1 MTPKPEPEEF
11 SELKK
16 LLALKRHE
24 APPPGYFQ
32 NFSSKV
38 IARIEAESAPA
49 ARPWWARW
57 LAEFD
62 LRPAVASAYALVV
75 GGFLVVGLGVA
86 LDRPPEVAGE
96 LQMPPLAQPLLAA
109 QAPAPSPAA
118 AQPQLTLQPVPLPDN
133 GSSAV
138 GAVLNP
144 DAAPSGFFRVDGFMG
159 RAVNVSDKSPVG
171 LQFRRSFS
179 E

>member
-1 MTPKPEPEEF
+1 MTPTPEHEEF

-24 APPPGYFQ
+24 TPPPGYFQ
-32 NFSSKV
+32 NFSRKV

-62 LRPAVASAYALVV
+62 LRPVVASAYALVV

-86 LDRPPEVAGE
+86 LDRPPEVEAE
-96 LQMPPLAQPLLAA
+96 LRMPSLDQPLLAA
-109 QAPAPSPAA
+109 QPAEAA
-118 AQPQLTLQPVPLPDN
+118 GSAQPQLTLQPVPMP
-133 GSSAV
+133 GEESSAV

-144 DAAPSGFFRVDGFMG
+144 DTAPAGFFKADGVFNTPHYQQMP
-159 RAVNVSDKSPVG
+159 AG
-171 LQFRRSFS
+171 LQFHRQNT

>member
-1 MTPKPEPEEF
+1 MTPTPEPEEF

-49 ARPWWARW
+49 ARPWWVRW
-57 LAEFD
+57 LIEFD

-75 GGFLVVGLGVA
+75 GGFLVVGLSVA
-86 LDRPPEVAGE
+86 LDRPPEVAAE
-96 LQMPPLAQPLLAA
+96 LRMPSLDQPLLAA
-109 QAPAPSPAA
+109 QSTEAA
-118 AQPQLTLQPVPLPDN
+118 TQPQLTLQPVPMP
-133 GSSAV
+133 GEESSAV

-144 DAAPSGFFRVDGFMG
+144 DSAPAGFFNADGVF
-159 RAVNVSDKSPVG
+159 NSPRYQQAPAG
-171 LQFRRSFS
+171 LQFRRQNT

>member
-1 MTPKPEPEEF
+1 MTPEQDEF
-11 SELKK
+11 QELKK

-24 APPPGYFQ
+24 VPPPGYFQ

-38 IARIEAESAPA
+38 IARIEAESSPA

-62 LRPAVASAYALVV
+62 IRPAVACAYALVV

-86 LDRPPEVAGE
+86 LDRPPEVAVE
-96 LQMPPLAQPLLAA
+96 LQMRPLDQPLLAA
-109 QAPAPSPAA
+109 QAPEVSSTS
-118 AQPQLTLQPVPLPDN
+118 AQPQLTLQPVPMPDN

-159 RAVNVSDKSPVG
+159 VGPNNPDKSPAG
-171 LQFRRSFS
+171 LNFRRSMS

>member
-1 MTPKPEPEEF
+1 MTPTPEHEEF
-11 SELKK
+11 PELKK

-38 IARIEAESAPA
+38 IARIEAQSAPA

-86 LDRPPEVAGE
+86 LDRPSEVAVE
-96 LQMPPLAQPLLAA
+96 LQMPPVAQPLLAA
-109 QAPAPSPAA
+109 QAPAPSPA

-144 DAAPSGFFRVDGFMG
+144 DTAPSGFFRNDGFIG
-159 RAVNVSDKSPVG
+159 APGVQDKSPAG
-171 LQFRRSFS
+171 LNFRRSFS

>member
-1 MTPKPEPEEF
+1 MTPRPEQEEF

-24 APPPGYFQ
+24 TPPPGYFQ

-38 IARIEAESAPA
+38 IARIEAGSAPA
-49 ARPWWARW
+49 VRPWWARW

-62 LRPAVASAYALVV
+62 LRPMVASAYALAV
-75 GGFLVVGLGVA
+75 GGLLVAGLSVA
-86 LDRPPEVAGE
+86 LDRPPEVAAE
-96 LQMPPLAQPLLAA
+96 LRMPSLDQPLLAA
-109 QAPAPSPAA
+109 QSTEAA
-118 AQPQLTLQPVPLPDN
+118 TAQPHLTLQPVPMP
-133 GSSAV
+133 GEESSAV

-144 DAAPSGFFRVDGFMG
+144 DTAPAGFFNADGVFNTP
-159 RAVNVSDKSPVG
+159 RYRQIPAG
-171 LQFRRSFS
+171 LQFRRPDA